1 MSGDTDNARIWLGA
15 DVYTAPEDTAAP
27 DDLTDAWGAGWE
39 VLGLL
44 SQDGLTESRSESQTD
59 HWAWGNTLVRSTR
72 RQHKRTFQVTALE
85 DNLTVFELA
94 NPGSTSDTTGGVT
107 TRTVVVPQKDVRA
120 FGFEFVDGDI
130 MKRRI
135 IPKGE
140 VTAVGDVVY
149 SDDGIAM
156 TPLTITAYPYDFTED
171 GVPMLYRDITDDPA
185 ADENFS

>member
-1 MSGDTDNARIWLGA
+1 MSGDTDNPRIWLGA
-15 DVYTAPEDTAAP
+15 DVYSAPEGTTAPTNLSADWA
-27 DDLTDAWGAGWE
+27 AGWE
-39 VLGLL
+39 ALGLL

-107 TRTVVVPQKDVRA
+107 TRTVVAPGKDIRA
-120 FGFEFVDGDI
+120 FGMEFIDGDV
-130 MKRRI
+130 MKRRV

-149 SDDGIAM
+149 SDNAIAM
-156 TPLTITAYPYDFTED
+156 TPLTITAYPYDFDDD
-171 GVPMLYRDITDDPA
+171 GRPILFYDITDDPA
-185 ADENFS
+185 ADESFS